1 MDVKWLFFDIGNT
14 IYDETEADKDRV
26 KTLLSNE
33 DYAVT
38 ADIFYEDMIKAAAA
52 YAKSP
57 FAAVRNK
64 YGIEETIPYYADKE
78 KVYPDVLSTLERL
91 SLKYNIG
98 VIANQPS
105 ETQGRL
111 EKDGLDRFFD
121 ICLLSETEG
130 LEKPDRK
137 IFLRALEQADCRPED
152 AVMIG
157 DRLDNDIFPA
167 KEIGFKTIWL
177 RQGISCEQEPIDENY
192 VPDVEVSS
200 FKELL
205 EILDVK

>member
-26 KTLLSNE
+26 ETLLSNV
-33 DYAVT
+33 DYDVT
-38 ADIFYEDMIKAAAA
+38 AEIFYDDMIKAAAA

-78 KVYPDVLSTLERL
+78 KVYPDVISTLERL

-105 ETQGRL
+105 ETQDRL

-177 RQGISCEQEPIDENY
+177 RQGISCEQEPINNNY

-205 EILDVK
+205 EILDNE

>member
-14 IYDETEADKDRV
+14 IYDETDADKDRV
-26 KTLLSNE
+26 EALLSDN
-33 DYAVT
+33 DYDIT
-38 ADIFYEDMIKAAAA
+38 AEIFYDDMMDAAAA

-64 YGIEETIPYYADKE
+64 YGIEETTPYYADKE
-78 KVYPDVLSTLERL
+78 KLYPDVISTLERL

-105 ETQGRL
+105 ETQDRL

-121 ICLLSETEG
+121 ICLLSEAEG

-177 RQGISCEQEPIDENY
+177 RQGISCEQEPINNNY

-205 EILDVK
+205 EILDNE

>member
-1 MDVKWLFFDIGNT
+1 MD
-14 IYDETEADKDRV
+14 YD
-26 KTLLSNE
+26 
-33 DYAVT
+33 VT
-38 ADIFYEDMIKAAAA
+38 AEIFYDDMIKAAAA

-78 KVYPDVLSTLERL
+78 KVYPDVISTLERL

-105 ETQGRL
+105 ETQDRL

-177 RQGISCEQEPIDENY
+177 RQGISCEQEPINNNY

-205 EILDVK
+205 EILDNE

>member
-14 IYDETEADKDRV
+14 IYDETDADKDRV
-26 KTLLSNE
+26 EALLSDN
-33 DYAVT
+33 DYDIT
-38 ADIFYEDMIKAAAA
+38 AEIFYDDMMDAAAA

-64 YGIEETIPYYADKE
+64 YGIEETTPYYADKE
-78 KVYPDVLSTLERL
+78 KLYPDVISTLEKLRM
-91 SLKYNIG
+91 KYKIG

-105 ETQGRL
+105 ITYERL
-111 EKDGLDRFFD
+111 EKDGLIRYFD

-130 LEKPDRK
+130 LEKPDRE
-137 IFLRALEQADCRPED
+137 IFMRALEQADCRPED

-177 RQGISCEQEPIDENY
+177 RQGISCKQEPVTDDY
-192 VPDVEVSS
+192 VPDWEVSS
-200 FKELL
+200 FNELL
-205 EILDVK
+205 DIFENE

>member
-26 KTLLSNE
+26 ETLLSNV
-33 DYAVT
+33 DYDVT
-38 ADIFYEDMIKAAAA
+38 AEIFYDDMIKAAAA

-78 KVYPDVLSTLERL
+78 KVYPDVISTLERL

-105 ETQGRL
+105 ETQDRL

-121 ICLLSETEG
+121 ICLLSEAEG

-177 RQGISCEQEPIDENY
+177 RQGISCEQEPINNNY

-205 EILDVK
+205 EILDSE

>member
-33 DYAVT
+33 DYDVT

-78 KVYPDVLSTLERL
+78 KVYPDVVSTLERL

-105 ETQGRL
+105 ETQSRL

-177 RQGISCEQEPIDENY
+177 RQGISCEQEPINNNY
-192 VPDVEVSS
+192 VPDCEVSC

-205 EILDVK
+205 EILDNE

>member
-14 IYDETEADKDRV
+14 IYDETEADMDRV
-26 KTLLSNE
+26 ETLLSNV
-33 DYAVT
+33 DYDVT
-38 ADIFYEDMIKAAAA
+38 AEIFYDDMIKAAAA

-78 KVYPDVLSTLERL
+78 KVYPDVISTLERL

-105 ETQGRL
+105 ETQDRL

-177 RQGISCEQEPIDENY
+177 RQGISCEQEPINNNY

-205 EILDVK
+205 EILDNE

>member
-26 KTLLSNE
+26 ETLLSNV
-33 DYAVT
+33 DYDVT
-38 ADIFYEDMIKAAAA
+38 AEIFYDDMIKAAAA

-78 KVYPDVLSTLERL
+78 KVYPDVISTLERL

-105 ETQGRL
+105 ETQDRL

-177 RQGISCEQEPIDENY
+177 RQGISCEQEPINNNY

-205 EILDVK
+205 EILDSE

>member
-26 KTLLSNE
+26 ETLLSNV
-33 DYAVT
+33 DYDIT
-38 ADIFYEDMIKAAAA
+38 AEIFYDDMIKAAAA

-78 KVYPDVLSTLERL
+78 KVYPDVISTLERL

-105 ETQGRL
+105 ETQDRL

-177 RQGISCEQEPIDENY
+177 RQGISCEQEPINNNY

-205 EILDVK
+205 EILDNE